1 MASKKERLGLREWSE
16 KCKWFGKF
24 ELYKRWKPIVEDFYK
39 TFILKRDLNKHF
51 RLQID
56 ILINVKNAHK
66 EDYAIR
72 GFCNVY
78 IKGFRAHLLSS
89 ERVGGQ
95 DKSPN
100 SDDAEIYLFLG
111 FGNPDFHGRDHQTPL
126 PDAKKFKKAYDNQTI
141 KAYVTSKDETLINDT
156 ILRLADVYNS
166 TKTSELIYLLSN
178 GLCDYEPQY
187 IARKIKTLRNSSS

>member
-24 ELYKRWKPIVEDFYK
+24 ELYKRWKPLVEDFYK

-72 GFCNVY
+72 GFCNEH
-78 IKGFRAHLLSS
+78 IKGFRAHLDSY

-95 DKSPN
+95 DKYPN
-100 SDDAEIYLFLG
+100 LDDVEIYLFLE
-111 FGNPDFHGRDHQTPL
+111 FGNPDIHEGDHPFL
-126 PDAKKFKKAYDNQTI
+126 PDVKKFSKAYRNQTI

-166 TKTSELIYLLSN
+166 TKTSELVYLLSN
-178 GLCDYEPQY
+178 GLCDYESQY
-187 IARKIKTLRNSSS
+187 IARKLKTLRTSSS